1 MLMSGAGSNKTK
13 RKYEFLRAK
22 VFECKATDAENNEK
36 IKQEGVY
43 QAQKAADDKAM
54 KERDAN
60 RVAVHT
66 NPRLL

>member
-22 VFECKATDAENNEK
+22 VFECKATDFENAEK
-36 IKQEGVY
+36 KKQEATY
-43 QAQKAADDKAM
+43 KAQKEMDAAAQKQRE
-54 KERDAN
+54 KDA
-60 RVAVHT
+60 VAVHV